1 MQGISGGHY
10 WGCNR
15 GCNRGQMA
23 TRDGYAP
30 LTESMAALG
39 VPSLM
44 RKAFIAIEKRIEDW
58 WQTLLNE
65 SMKQAGEEEKAIAL
79 SKDNSNDIPGITVIV
94 DNIWSKRAYK
104 HSYNAESGV
113 GIITGKETRNIM
125 YIEVRN

>member
-1 MQGISGGHY
+1 
-10 WGCNR
+10 
-15 GCNRGQMA
+15 MA
-23 TRDGYAP
+23 TRGGHAP

-44 RKAFIAIEKRIEDW
+44 KKAFIAIEKRIEDW

-65 SMKQAGEEEKAIAL
+65 SMKQASEEEKAIAF
-79 SKDNSNDIPGITVIV
+79 SKDNSNDIPGIMVIV

-125 YIEVRN
+125 YMGVRN